1 MTINQEYQATF
12 ERSITLIQLDNGDD
26 AVYVFGE
33 SLLCSDYA
41 NGDKSVSET
50 GERLAGILNV
60 PLWQLAL
67 PVPDDEEWCWNDI
80 VDVLVRGGYPKVQP
94 S

>member
-1 MTINQEYQATF
+1 MTVDQDHQKTF
-12 ERSITLIQLDNGDD
+12 ERSIALLLLDNGDD

-33 SLLCSDYA
+33 CLLCSDYA
-41 NGDKSVSET
+41 SGDKSVAET
-50 GERLAGILNV
+50 GKRLAGILNV
-60 PLWQLAL
+60 PLWQLTL

-80 VDVLVRGGYPKVQP
+80 IDVLIRGGYPEVLP